1 MLRSLRGQLTPRE
14 GAGQLPALL
23 LDQGQPPGTR
33 SLPATKLRMC
43 SLQRGVVLKAGE
55 GVGDCPRPK
64 KHTKKPRGMDYD
76 PQSEWVGR
84 EHHMRRII
92 VVLAAMAAMV
102 VVYAGAAWAASV
114 SEVEPNDSR
123 DQPQYIDGSSFSLDS
138 DPNIGDQ
145 FNNTST
151 IIPHATINGTGND
164 TVDWYSFT
172 VSQAGD
178 GVILDVDG
186 AVVCNEQS
194 CNGFDSEVYLY
205 DSSG

>member
-114 SEVEPNDSR
+114 SEVEPNDS
-123 DQPQYIDGSSFSLDS
+123 IDEAQNIDPYFSLDS
-138 DPNIGDQ
+138 DPNIAH
-145 FNNTST
+145 ST
-151 IIPHATINGTGND
+151 TAPHATVDGTGNGTFD
-164 TVDWYSFT
+164 YYAFSVP
-172 VSQAGD
+172 QAGFATIGLFDID
-178 GVILDVDG
+178 GGL
-186 AVVCNEQS
+186 VCPEGGGI
-194 CNGFDSEVYLY
+194 CEG
-205 DSSG
+205 

>member
-14 GAGQLPALL
+14 GAVQLPALL

-55 GVGDCPRPK
+55 GVGDCPRHK

-92 VVLAAMAAMV
+92 VVLAGMAAMV

-123 DQPQYIDGSSFSLDS
+123 DQAQNIDPYFSLDS
-138 DPNIGDQ
+138 DPNIA
-145 FNNTST
+145 
-151 IIPHATINGTGND
+151 H
-164 TVDWYSFT
+164 
-172 VSQAGD
+172 
-178 GVILDVDG
+178 
-186 AVVCNEQS
+186 
-194 CNGFDSEVYLY
+194 
-205 DSSG
+205 

>member
-1 MLRSLRGQLTPRE
+1 MLPSLRGQLTLRE

-43 SLQRGVVLKAGE
+43 SLQRAVERAVVLKAGE
-55 GVGDCPRPK
+55 GVGDCPRPE

-114 SEVEPNDSR
+114 SEVEPNDSIAGA
-123 DQPQYIDGSSFSLDS
+123 QNIAGSSFSLDF
-138 DPNIGDQ
+138 DPNIGTAYT
-145 FNNTST
+145 NTSES
-151 IIPHATINGTGND
+151 
-164 TVDWYSFT
+164 V
-172 VSQAGD
+172 
-178 GVILDVDG
+178 
-186 AVVCNEQS
+186 
-194 CNGFDSEVYLY
+194 
-205 DSSG
+205 